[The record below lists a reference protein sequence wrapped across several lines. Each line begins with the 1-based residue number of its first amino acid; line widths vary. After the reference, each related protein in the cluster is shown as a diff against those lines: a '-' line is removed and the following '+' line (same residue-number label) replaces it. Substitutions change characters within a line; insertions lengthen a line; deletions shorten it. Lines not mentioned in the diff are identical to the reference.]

1 MAAEAIYDCLY
12 LIISKYAATC
22 LFDDTMLNDDEDE
35 VDEHFLFDE
44 QAGGLGRLVARAI
57 YDPSAVRPLTRVTWT
72 CSIMT
77 CLIFENRLVVF
88 ATDSRSSHNCTYI

>member
-1 MAAEAIYDCLY
+1 
-12 LIISKYAATC
+12 
-22 LFDDTMLNDDEDE
+22 MLNDDKDE

-72 CSIMT
+72 YSIMT
-77 CLIFENRLVVF
+77 CLIFEDRLVVF
-88 ATDSRSSHNCTYI
+88 EKDSRSSHKSTYLISFD